1 MNKCKTCV
9 HNLVCCHLSDTN
21 TDFYAYHGYH
31 YDFDNCPHYK
41 DNDTTPTKFIIEGR
55 DTFLKG
61 VAPADIT
68 LKQLLKQCDRI
79 KVAWHSCGLKSDFI
93 PEAPID
99 IFIMYDSITKVGEHA
114 PCIILPEE
122 QNES

>member
-9 HNLVCCHLSDTN
+9 HNLVCCHLSDTY

-41 DNDTTPTKFIIEGR
+41 EHDSTPVRFILDGCDIL
-55 DTFLKG
+55 FVA

-79 KVAWHSCGLKSDFI
+79 KPSWYACGITSDFM
-93 PEAPID
+93 PGAPVD
-99 IFIMYDSITKVGEHA
+99 IAITYDSISKVNA
-114 PCIILPEE
+114 DAACTILPEVTK
-122 QNES
+122 

>member
-1 MNKCKTCV
+1 MNKCKTCI

-41 DNDTTPTKFIIEGR
+41 DNDSTPVRFILDGCDIA
-55 DTFLKG
+55 FVA

-79 KVAWHSCGLKSDFI
+79 KPSWRACGIKSDFM
-93 PEAPID
+93 PTAPVEIA
-99 IFIMYDSITKVGEHA
+99 ITYDSISKVDAYVE
-114 PCIILPEE
+114 CTILPED
-122 QNES
+122 SK

>member
-9 HNLVCCHLSDTN
+9 HNLVCCHLSDTYS
-21 TDFYAYHGYH
+21 DFYAYHGYH

-41 DNDTTPTKFIIEGR
+41 DNDTTPTNFVFIAH
-55 DTFLKG
+55 DNYLKI

-79 KVAWHSCGLKSDFI
+79 KNPWCACGLKSDFI
-93 PEAPID
+93 PEAPVD
-99 IFIMYDSITKVGEHA
+99 IIIMYDSITKVAENA
-114 PCIILPEE
+114 PFIILPEE
-122 QNES
+122 SK

>member
-9 HNLVCCHLSDTN
+9 HNLVCCHLSDTDS
-21 TDFYAYHGYH
+21 DFYARQGYH

-41 DNDTTPTKFIIEGR
+41 GNDTTPTKFIIEGR
-55 DTFLKG
+55 GTYLKI

-79 KVAWHSCGLKSDFI
+79 KPAWHGCDLKSDFI
-93 PEAPID
+93 PEAPTD
-99 IFIMYDSITKVGEHA
+99 IIIMYDSITKVVEDA
-114 PCIILPEE
+114 PCTILLED
-122 QNES
+122 SI

>member
-9 HNLVCCHLSDTN
+9 HNLVCCHLSDAYS
-21 TDFYAYHGYH
+21 DYYAYQGYH

-41 DNDTTPTKFIIEGR
+41 DNDTTPTKFILDGYDIY
-55 DTFLKG
+55 LKG

-79 KVAWHSCGLKSDFI
+79 KPAWYGCGIKSDYI
-93 PEAPID
+93 QIAPVD
-99 IFIMYDSITKVGEHA
+99 INIMYDSIIKVNEHA
-114 PCIILPEE
+114 PCTILPEE
-122 QNES
+122 SR

>member
-9 HNLVCCHLSDTN
+9 HNLVCCHLSDYS

-41 DNDTTPTKFIIEGR
+41 DNDTTPTKFIIEGY

-61 VAPADIT
+61 IAPADIT

-79 KVAWHSCGLKSDFI
+79 KTARYGCALQSDFI
-93 PEAPID
+93 PEAPVD
-99 IFIMYDSITKVGEHA
+99 IIIMYDSISKVYEDA
-114 PCIILPEE
+114 PCTILPEE
-122 QNES
+122 SK

>member
-1 MNKCKTCV
+1 MNKCKTCA
-9 HNLVCCHLSDTN
+9 HNLVCCHLSDTDS
-21 TDFYAYHGYH
+21 DFYARQGYY

-61 VAPADIT
+61 IAPADIT

-79 KVAWHSCGLKSDFI
+79 KTSRYACVLKSDFM
-93 PEAPID
+93 PEAPVD
-99 IFIMYDSITKVGEHA
+99 IIIMYDSITKVAEHA
-114 PCIILPEE
+114 PCTILPEE
-122 QNES
+122 SK